1 MASCL
6 VCQLRKLGNNRDGFF
21 FFLQLLNVLCGNWE
35 ENGKLLKGLKKK
47 QKERLES
54 TNHMRFW
61 GAVLS
66 FGAFQGLFSPLS
78 GEKNLLVRF
87 ETEFSLFIYLESFL
101 YCVRNNSS
109 QIIPWELQILW
120 ITGNYLFL
128 VVPTGHWVSEYS
140 TAVTVP
146 IVFLLQRQKS
156 KGVFAVGGIVTDLV
170 WESSKL
176 IYTITIWSYDNVFFF
191 F

>member
-1 MASCL
+1 MGVAENYWIHFMASCL

-21 FFLQLLNVLCGNWE
+21 FFPPAFKCFVWKLGRKRKITEGVKE
-35 ENGKLLKGLKKK
+35 KTEGKTWIYKSYEIL
-47 QKERLES
+47 RS
-54 TNHMRFW
+54 
-61 GAVLS
+61 S
-66 FGAFQGLFSPLS
+66 FIFRGFSGAFFPSFRGK
-78 GEKNLLVRF
+78 KNLLVRF

-146 IVFLLQRQKS
+146 IVFLLQRQK
-156 KGVFAVGGIVTDLV
+156 
-170 WESSKL
+170 
-176 IYTITIWSYDNVFFF
+176 
-191 F
+191 

>member
-1 MASCL
+1 MDFFFPPAFKCF
-6 VCQLRKLGNNRDGFF
+6 VWKLGRKRKITEGVKEKTEGKTWIYKSYAIWRSSFIFRGF
-21 FFLQLLNVLCGNWE
+21 
-35 ENGKLLKGLKKK
+35 
-47 QKERLES
+47 S
-54 TNHMRFW
+54 
-61 GAVLS
+61 
-66 FGAFQGLFSPLS
+66 GAFFPTFRG
-78 GEKNLLVRF
+78 KNLLVRF

-128 VVPTGHWVSEYS
+128 VVPTGRWVSEYS

-176 IYTITIWSYDNVFFF
+176 IYTITIWSYDNGFFLRYWASPLSF
-191 F
+191 CPAVIR